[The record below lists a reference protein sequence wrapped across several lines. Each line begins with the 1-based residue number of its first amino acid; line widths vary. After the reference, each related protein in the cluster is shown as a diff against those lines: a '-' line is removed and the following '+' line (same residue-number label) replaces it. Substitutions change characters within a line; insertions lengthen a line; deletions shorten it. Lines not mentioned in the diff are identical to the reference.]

1 MKKVHDL
8 TKIINGIDL
17 DSIIEDCISAIYAN
31 GTSNI
36 GVIEKLSYFKFY
48 QPEFFKK
55 HEQTILMKMGL
66 FYKSVT
72 PQSLEDCVFNIYK
85 EQIKSDFY
93 FLEEW
98 ELQLKIT
105 SLEVCNPNMLM
116 SHEIQALVQ
125 RALAA
130 LPVQTREVLLRS
142 RYHSQSNKEIAA
154 ALGISVK
161 AVEYHITKALRVLR
175 VVLKDYFPFWLL
187 MCSYWLDEMSCW
199 H

>member
-1 MKKVHDL
+1 
-8 TKIINGIDL
+8 
-17 DSIIEDCISAIYAN
+17 
-31 GTSNI
+31 
-36 GVIEKLSYFKFY
+36 
-48 QPEFFKK
+48 
-55 HEQTILMKMGL
+55 
-66 FYKSVT
+66 
-72 PQSLEDCVFNIYK
+72 
-85 EQIKSDFY
+85 
-93 FLEEW
+93 
-98 ELQLKIT
+98 
-105 SLEVCNPNMLM
+105 M